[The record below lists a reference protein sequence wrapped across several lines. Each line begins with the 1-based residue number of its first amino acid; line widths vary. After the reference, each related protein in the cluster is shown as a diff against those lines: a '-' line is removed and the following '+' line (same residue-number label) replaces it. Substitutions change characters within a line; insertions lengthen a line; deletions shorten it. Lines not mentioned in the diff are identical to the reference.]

1 MATLLKTLTK
11 SFGTYYTLKVYV
23 YNNGQSVANNTTGVY
38 YDAYVDIGSGWINS
52 SASKNW
58 SGKIGDYSVSGT
70 YAFGDIPKGS
80 SEKKL
85 LTSATKTITH
95 GSDGKKTINVSCT
108 INVNLTLGGSNVS
121 TVTASGSVDL
131 PVIAR
136 ASSISSANDV
146 TVNGSNKS
154 TVGISAKNSSYSHK
168 VVWSIGDYSHE
179 ESVAAGTT
187 SVSYAIPAS
196 WLNAIPNAKTGQLKI
211 TLKTYSG
218 STQIGSSATKNI
230 AISVP
235 DTSSYK
241 PSYTAALSDAAGAY
255 DKVGVYVKG
264 KSKFKV
270 DLTDIT
276 GAYSASIKEIKIVMC
291 GTTYKPAVG
300 SSASA
305 TTGAV
310 GTVGENKI
318 EITVTDSRGYST
330 SKTLTATV
338 AAYTNPYFD
347 ELAISRY
354 KKDESGNYVKDDD
367 GGYAKIE
374 YTAAVSSV
382 GSNAFVECLIS
393 YKAAVP
399 GSTESSVKLTD
410 INGLMYVAVDTELV
424 YNFEIL
430 LKDKLS
436 EVKYK
441 KQLSSAGTIMDILK
455 GGKGV
460 CFGGVASLEDTFDL
474 RWKLLCNKQL
484 YAEKDVVIRNGSYVH
499 EAKGTSGS
507 EGYVKIAQ
515 INIKKEYVNT
525 PITIGLF
532 QRGIDETDI
541 FIRFANQNNTDP
553 DLNKFTYNGNPNV
566 YIVKS
571 ATSTWDLYIKK
582 SGENDKICV
591 TQLHTSAFNNDGIY
605 IEWTDV
611 QVSSLPS
618 GYVSA
623 ALRTRNDSRWIAVT
637 SFLNSFSQAS
647 TAWESKCK
655 YRKIGNHVYL
665 KGCVKTPSSWTG
677 STPTSVLQLPDGYRP
692 KTRVYKLTS
701 ATAGRVVR
709 FFADTDGKVMID
721 WTLNI
726 SDGSFASGE
735 LSWIQLDIDFLID

>member
-11 SFGTYYTLKVYV
+11 TFGTYYTLKVYV
-23 YNNGQSVANNTTGVY
+23 YSKSQSVANNTTDVY
-38 YDAYVDIGSGWINS
+38 YEAYVDIGSGWINS

-80 SEKKL
+80 AEKKL

-95 GSDGKKTINVSCT
+95 GSDGKKTIDVSCT

-131 PVIAR
+131 PQIAR

-154 TVGISAKNSSYSHK
+154 TVSISAKNSSYSHK
-168 VVWSIGDYSHE
+168 VNWSIGSYSHDE
-179 ESVAAGTT
+179 TVAAGTT

-218 STQIGSSATKNI
+218 STQIGSPATKNI
-230 AISVP
+230 TISVP

-241 PSYTAALSDAAGAY
+241 PTYTAALSDAAGAY

-270 DLTDIT
+270 DLTSIS
-276 GAYSASIKEIKIVMC
+276 GKYSATIKEIKIIMC
-291 GTTYKPAVG
+291 GTTYKPAAG

-305 TTGAV
+305 TTGV
-310 GTVGENKI
+310 VNTVGDNTI

-330 SKTLTATV
+330 LKTLTATV
-338 AAYTNPYFD
+338 VAYTNPYFA

-354 KKDESGNYVKDDD
+354 KKEANGSYTKDDD

-374 YTAAVSSV
+374 YTASVSSV

-399 GSTESSVKLTD
+399 GSTESSVKLTS
-410 INGLMYVAVDTELV
+410 INGLTYVAVDTELV
-424 YNFEIL
+424 YNFEL
-430 LKDKLS
+430 SLKDKLS
-436 EVKYK
+436 EVVYK
-441 KQLSSAGTIMDILK
+441 KQLSSAGTIMDVLK

-460 CFGGVASLEDTFDL
+460 CFGGVASLAETFDL
-474 RWKLLCNKQL
+474 RWKLLCNKP
-484 YAEKDVVIRNGSYVH
+484 VVPKAGQQIH
-499 EAKGTSGS
+499 EADGTRGQKGYVQVALLKVDTAYANAPIVICALQRGKMQTRYQILFESVSTTDPGIKSFTYSGFARAYLAKTETSEWGLYIEKT
-507 EGYVKIAQ
+507 EGYDRIC
-515 INIKKEYVNT
+515 
-525 PITIGLF
+525 IT
-532 QRGIDETDI
+532 Q
-541 FIRFANQNNTDP
+541 
-553 DLNKFTYNGNPNV
+553 Y
-566 YIVKS
+566 YIS
-571 ATSTWDLYIKK
+571 PYQMSTMTL
-582 SGENDKICV
+582 
-591 TQLHTSAFNNDGIY
+591 
-605 IEWTDV
+605 EWTNV
-611 QVSSLPS
+611 QISSLPD
-618 GYVSA
+618 GYIMSMPEVV
-623 ALRTRNDSRWIAVT
+623 NDAGWIAVS

-677 STPTSVLQLPDGYRP
+677 STPTTVLQLPDGYRP

-726 SDGSFASGE
+726 SDGSFAGGE
-735 LSWIQLDIDFLID
+735 LSWIQLDIDFLTD